1 MVSSPNLPCRGLRE
15 RVKMAVVQ
23 LGLATMK
30 PSVFIRR
37 FCSSTIAACSG
48 FTSGFKRGTNGSIL
62 CEDAFEK
69 TGIPALAKSSST
81 GPAISAGRAENARS
95 GSSSACGL
103 GSVSTS
109 SPSSSGRVASLLSPI
124 EDAYS
129 LPTFLSDAATALT
142 SNHGCWAI
150 SWTNFWPIIP
160 VAPRTATFL
169 LMAILVV
176 LQRGSDQVTR
186 LFPDLPVHKDEDRGW
201 YGEDAEYVDVARAQR
216 IAYSCDDSRRL
227 FQADPFDRDEGHSHP
242 RGKR

>member
-1 MVSSPNLPCRGLRE
+1 MTTVSSPNLSWRGLRDMV
-15 RVKMAVVQ
+15 RMAVVQ

-48 FTSGFKRGTNGSIL
+48 FTSGFRSGTYVSIL
-62 CEDAFEK
+62 CDDALEN

-81 GPAISAGRAENARS
+81 GPATSAGRAEKARS
-95 GSSSACGL
+95 GSSRACGL

-109 SPSSSGRVASLLSPI
+109 SPSSSGRFASLLDPI

-129 LPTFLSDAATALT
+129 LPTLLSDAATALT
-142 SNHGCWAI
+142 SNHGWWAS

-169 LMAILVV
+169 LVTILVI
-176 LQRGSDQVTR
+176 LQRGSDQLTR
-186 LFPDLPVHKDEDRGW
+186 LFPDVPVDKDEDGGC
-201 YGEDAEYVDVARAQR
+201 YGEDTEYVDVTRTKG
-216 IAYSCDDSRRL
+216 IADSRDESRCL
-227 FQADPFDRDEGHSHP
+227 LQANSFDCD
-242 RGKR
+242 